1 MQIRKTFKYKL
12 YRSKRNKH
20 LLKQIHIASEIWNS
34 FVALTRRYYEV
45 YGKYPGYYALKRHLT
60 KRKQRDKSRWYGLNS
75 QAGQDVIKRLDQAY
89 QRFFEIPSAGR
100 PGFKKRTRYTSFTLT
115 QTGWK
120 LLGGNRVRV
129 GKHNYKFVKSRPI
142 EGEIKT
148 VTIKRDA
155 VGDLWICFSARKEAP
170 SPERPRTGNA
180 VGLDFG
186 LKCFLVTSDGEEI
199 QAPQHLKESLEEVQ
213 RLHRNLS
220 RKKRGSTGRRKAK
233 RKLAKT
239 YRRISNQR
247 RDWHFKLAR
256 RLLRK
261 YDVVAIEDLNLDG
274 MKRLWGR
281 KVSDLSYHSFV
292 KILEHVANK
301 ERKEVRQVDRYL
313 PSSQLCNGCG
323 SKNSKLTLTDR
334 DWVCVECGCVH
345 DRDVNAATNV
355 LERAFS
361 SGEVGIRPSGAATY
375 DATSEANAS
384 SVA

>member
-1 MQIRKTFKYKL
+1 MRKTLKYRL
-12 YRSKRNKH
+12 YRSKRDKH
-20 LLKQIHIASEIWNS
+20 LTEKVELASEIWNH

-60 KRKQRDKSRWYGLNS
+60 KRKQRDKDRWYGLNS
-75 QAGQDVIKRLDQAY
+75 QAGQDVIQRLDQAY
-89 QRFFEIPSAGR
+89 QRFFEIASAGR

-120 LLGGNRVRV
+120 LLGGNRIRI

-142 EGEIKT
+142 KGEIKT
-148 VTIKRDA
+148 VTVKRDRC
-155 VGDLWICFSARKEAP
+155 GDLWICFSVIKERP
-170 SPERPRTGNA
+170 LPDLPRTGNA

-186 LKCFLVTSDGEEI
+186 LKCFLTTSDGEEI
-199 QAPQHLKESLEEVQ
+199 EAPQYLKESLGEVQ

-220 RKKRGSTGRRKAK
+220 RKKRGSNNRRKAK
-233 RKLAKT
+233 RKLSKA

-256 RLLRK
+256 RLFRE

-301 ERKEVRQVDRYL
+301 ERKEVRQVDRYF
-313 PSSQLCNGCG
+313 PSSQLCSGCG
-323 SKNSKLTLTDR
+323 SKNSKLTLADR

-361 SGEVGIRPSGAATY
+361 MKDRNGPWEVGVRPSGMAAY
-375 DATSEANAS
+375 DVAVAT
-384 SVA
+384 